1 MYTHVHVYMRVETD
15 TPTDRQTDRKIPAD
29 RHTYCMHACMHACII
44 HIRTHRQTDTEANG
58 QISDIG
64 AMSKPHLVYAFSILS
79 WMGSDA
85 SVASRAEV
93 MTKASSTPIAIR
105 IKGRICCKVV
115 KGTPH
120 NIASACRSQ
129 RPSLP
134 SRSRPWRA

>member
-15 TPTDRQTDRKIPAD
+15 TNRQTDRQKNTCRQTHILHA
-29 RHTYCMHACMHACII
+29 CMHACMHACII

-93 MTKASSTPIAIR
+93 MTKASSTPIAMR

-120 NIASACRSQ
+120 NIASA
-129 RPSLP
+129 
-134 SRSRPWRA
+134 